1 MGALTDNRKRCLVD
15 LCVPLSSS
23 ASLGQLQ
30 SEGSPDVTQLKRRRV
45 VDPFE
50 LAECRT
56 PLLPPLP
63 APSLPP
69 QQQAPVQ
76 SSSRSFP
83 DPCPLRRPVH
93 GPQRIITAFGRLSL
107 ADSEARVPLVMADR
121 KERDAGMG
129 KVGAVWWSVKRP
141 SPETSLRSRGKGEA
155 SVAPGRDRRL
165 DDEGLDELNFE
176 DYKRLVEST
185 RLDRSV
191 EDHGK
196 KSHET
201 SSLKTTQPQSVSSAV
216 HDVMILTEEEDASP
230 YQHISNRRVEEAE
243 RSGKIDP
250 FPWQTESVKART
262 TPVYKDLLLRARKRD
277 SKLSSLEF
285 EVMLTEKRISEFSIV
300 SKVKPEE
307 DLLGPFT
314 PLTDEEEEEVSL
326 ALRDCDKFHLRKHEI
341 LVLHEGSNIEITRD
355 VIQCLRHGAWLNDEV
370 INLYFELLKERE
382 KREPKKFLK
391 CHFFNTFFYKKLT
404 GGRGSYEFKA
414 VRRWTTQ
421 RKLGYGLIECD
432 KIFVPIH
439 KEIHWCLA
447 VIDVKNEKLL
457 YLDSL
462 GGWDRNALGVLAR
475 YLVDEVKDKSN
486 RAIDVT
492 SWKQE
497 PVGGLPLQ
505 KNGWDC
511 GMFMLKYADF
521 ISRGL
526 GLCFQQDNMT
536 YFRKRTAKEILRL
549 RAE

>member
-155 SVAPGRDRRL
+155 SVAPGMDRRL

-250 FPWQTESVKART
+250 FPWQTES
-262 TPVYKDLLLRARKRD
+262 
-277 SKLSSLEF
+277 
-285 EVMLTEKRISEFSIV
+285 
-300 SKVKPEE
+300 